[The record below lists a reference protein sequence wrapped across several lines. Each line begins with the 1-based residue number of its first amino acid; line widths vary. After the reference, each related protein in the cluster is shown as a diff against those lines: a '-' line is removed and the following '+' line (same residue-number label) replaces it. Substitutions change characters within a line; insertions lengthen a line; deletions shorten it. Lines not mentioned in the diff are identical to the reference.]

1 MRFRLLA
8 GGLLVAGLIS
18 ACGSTTL
25 PSPSQQPIS
34 TNMPST
40 NTPAP
45 TESIVQVTVIY
56 LDPDEEYVSSFEFA
70 SAKEPVIKGE
80 RLIMAGSDISLSFKV
95 IDFVR
100 GTQAL
105 EDIATFD
112 PAYAGPPA
120 GYEVGLVRAEIQH
133 GNVLTEPVVLDGSL
147 VSLLVLTN
155 GEYLEV
161 PTMQGL
167 PCCIEPRFDTP
178 VAKGDTTEVYFPI
191 LVARDDPN
199 PLLVINRDQSK
210 NKDAR
215 HFALQ

>member
-18 ACGSTTL
+18 ACGSTSL
-25 PSPSQQPIS
+25 PSSPKQPVSTTTPS
-34 TNMPST
+34 
-40 NTPAP
+40 P

-161 PTMQGL
+161 PTMQSL